1 MRESFDQIHNLAAEK
16 IEEHR
21 EEKDIQISGNM
32 VLFTSIIVL
41 YFSAFSIYFLFFP
54 LFLFPV
60 TVSLFTNHMDK
71 SDPL

>member
-1 MRESFDQIHNLAAEK
+1 MMGLYCLIKLKTYERKSFDQIHNLATEK

-41 YFSAFSIYFLFFP
+41 DFSAFSIYFLFF
-54 LFLFPV
+54 L
-60 TVSLFTNHMDK
+60 
-71 SDPL
+71 